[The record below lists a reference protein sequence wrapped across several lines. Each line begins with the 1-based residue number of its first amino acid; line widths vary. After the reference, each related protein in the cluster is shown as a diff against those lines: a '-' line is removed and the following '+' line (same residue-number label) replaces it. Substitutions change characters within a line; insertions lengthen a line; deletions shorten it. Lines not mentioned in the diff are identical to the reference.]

1 MIGGGSLKKV
11 LYYICKAINWSLPF
25 LLIGFCGTITEAFLY
40 PVIIGYFL
48 FAVFCWFWK
57 DTKSR
62 LTYQIW
68 FFLGYIIGLY
78 NIYVEKETVIK
89 RILEAFNISTSSMG
103 VSTAGISEKIVLTL
117 ICLVA
122 FASKITTMVLETDE
136 YNAGSISRHN
146 NRLDHE
152 IYSATY
158 DLEHA
163 HTAEELRRAEAKLE
177 RAKLNKEKYY
187 LDE

>member
-1 MIGGGSLKKV
+1 
-11 LYYICKAINWSLPF
+11 
-25 LLIGFCGTITEAFLY
+25 
-40 PVIIGYFL
+40 
-48 FAVFCWFWK
+48 
-57 DTKSR
+57 
-62 LTYQIW
+62 
-68 FFLGYIIGLY
+68 LGYIIGLY

-89 RILEAFNISTSSMG
+89 RIIEACNISI
-103 VSTAGISEKIVLTL
+103 STNGIFEKIVLTL
-117 ICLVA
+117 ICVVA
-122 FASKITTMVLETDE
+122 LASKITTMVLETDE

-177 RAKLNKEKYY
+177 RAKLNKEKHY